1 MSTIYPINYSFS
13 GADCKAF
20 AEVGNNT
27 IHLQG
32 LSTISISVHEAKSP
46 VRRLGHRGAVA
57 YTKAIRTIAGSMVFV
72 LLNGQHPLQQVIDA
86 SDLETPKSKDTKKW
100 STGINKFNIQ
110 LSYATEYVNTG
121 KVYNDLPKDYEWIN
135 DYFTKPNA
143 TTEYKIKGIHLLN
156 DGFVT
161 SINDLVSEVV
171 IQFTA
176 LDIQQMKKQKNLLQ
190 LSKKGAKDYDTYL
203 DDYEQYMSTARTDEV
218 NSRIIDTIYS
228 EHYQLNKPLSIEQI
242 KKIIQESKNP

>member
-27 IHLQG
+27 FHLQG

-86 SDLETPKSKDTKKW
+86 SDLETPKSKDMKKW

-110 LSYATEYVNTG
+110 LSYATEYA
-121 KVYNDLPKDYEWIN
+121 KK
-135 DYFTKPNA
+135 
-143 TTEYKIKGIHLLN
+143 TTSTIYKIKGIHLLN

-176 LDIQQMKKQKNLLQ
+176 LDIEEMK
-190 LSKKGAKDYDTYL
+190 
-203 DDYEQYMSTARTDEV
+203 
-218 NSRIIDTIYS
+218 
-228 EHYQLNKPLSIEQI
+228 NKTF
-242 KKIIQESKNP
+242 